1 MSNSEQVGTQ
11 VSSFVDGEMTQ
22 AEVELLLKRLS
33 QNEELQRQWRY
44 SHLISDTLKNQL
56 PAQIDSGFAARVSLA
71 LSSEAAHTHNGAR
84 RASLFKKVAGGAVAA
99 SVAAMG
105 VGAVLLVAQQ
115 QGGITNLASMTAQG
129 QQPAEKIVFAA
140 SGQRGGNEA
149 VVLVGANEAANPQ
162 IDSRMN
168 KYLVNHSE
176 YAVGVN
182 MQSVLPYA
190 RIVGQPV
197 K

>member
-1 MSNSEQVGTQ
+1 MSNSEQLGTQ
-11 VSSFVDGEMTQ
+11 VSSFVDGEMAQ
-22 AEVELLLKRLS
+22 AETELLIKRLGKDE
-33 QNEELQRQWRY
+33 QLQSQWRY
-44 SHLISDTLKNQL
+44 YHLISDTLKNQL
-56 PAQIDSGFAARVSLA
+56 PERLDADFAARVSMA
-71 LSSEAAHTHNGAR
+71 IHDESVYTHSAAR
-84 RASLFKKVAGGAVAA
+84 RASFLKTIAGVAVAA
-99 SVAAMG
+99 SVATLG
-105 VGAVLLVAQQ
+105 IGAVLLVAQQ
-115 QGGITNLASMTAQG
+115 DGLTNPSGMMAQS

-140 SGQRGGNEA
+140 SGQSGGNEA
-149 VVLVGANEAANPQ
+149 MVLVDAHQSANPPM
-162 IDSRMN
+162 DSRMN